1 MHMHSIWQRER
12 DTPGRSSPRFATGET
27 WDVEFRPLQKR
38 YRFVARHSGNPRS
51 PRIHG
56 RQRRAAGPGGR
67 YTSTGRPDVQAK
79 RGVLA
84 EVAGGWRSGGEGRP
98 GGAGAPEL
106 KGAAPP
112 SSLQRTVM
120 TPASAMS
127 SDESPT

>member
-1 MHMHSIWQRER
+1 MYMHSIWQRER

-84 EVAGGWRSGGEGRP
+84 EVAGGWQSGGQRP
-98 GGAGAPEL
+98 PEYDGGAERE
-106 KGAAPP
+106 
-112 SSLQRTVM
+112 RT
-120 TPASAMS
+120 A
-127 SDESPT
+127 